1 MLCRKGWEEAVYNGQ
16 QKIIASSQPKVSVGK
31 VSAGGALAALGTA
44 MIGIV
49 ISRQAEL
56 SFWPEGLALII
67 SVLLILAGG
76 GMLYRSASISN
87 HEIILYDGGIRGRAV
102 QEAGTVR
109 EKERYVDFD
118 ISLEDVRSVSC
129 SENAVIIKSHEK
141 NLRAL
146 CETEK
151 TARDITMMIHNQMRD
166 GQILTK

>member
-1 MLCRKGWEEAVYNGQ
+1 MPGGERKA
-16 QKIIASSQPKVSVGK
+16 ACFAGK
-31 VSAGGALAALGTA
+31 GGKKQCITGSRKLLPLRSRRFPWARY
-44 MIGIV
+44 
-49 ISRQAEL
+49 RQAEL